1 VNSPHDQELPTG
13 LAPYS
18 RSPVFTEKTV
28 PDAFLKDHSTKP
40 GVWGVIHVLSGQLKF
55 TVPSKE
61 ADTMIYAGDKAT
73 VEPTVSHKVLPVGAV
88 SFQIEFWR

>member
-1 VNSPHDQELPTG
+1 MNASFNVEVPSG

-18 RSPVFTEKTV
+18 QSPIFTEKTV

-40 GVWGVIHVLSGQLKF
+40 GVWGVIHVLSGQLQF

-61 ADTMIYAGDKAT
+61 EERVISAGGKVI
-73 VEPTVSHKVLPVGAV
+73 VEPTVPHKVQPMGTV
-88 SFQIEFWR
+88 SFQVEFWR